1 MAKTFKGFCLVY
13 LAHYFQLPPGIF
25 HDDLMGALSNRDLRF
40 IDILGFRGSAKSTLA
55 SLALPLWGALEKFEE
70 YPFIIPVADTG
81 LQAAINIANIK
92 YELDTNLLIK
102 QDYGNIEG
110 EFVQDWDMESDEE
123 WQAKNMLLS
132 NGVRVL
138 ARSRGQKIRGLRH
151 RQHRPKLVI
160 ADDVEDLEW
169 VRKKENRDKTERW
182 IKSEVIPGMDPKVG
196 RLIVIGNQL
205 HTDALMARLR
215 KNPSFTH
222 IEIPIVEEKAGR
234 KIFYWPAMYPDD
246 ASLKKLE
253 ETVGATVMLREYKLK
268 AVAEEGQEVC
278 EEWLRYYDDLPAGD
292 ALAHGAGVD
301 LAISKSQTAD
311 YTAMVSGSV
320 IEIDGVPKIYIDPNP
335 IHAKLSF
342 HETMET
348 AKALIAANPYKVL
361 YVEEVNY
368 QKAAVQE
375 AERALLPVMPMKAG
389 VDKRSRLKVAA
400 TYIQNGTVIFPRT
413 GCEDLLIELLGFGVE
428 AHDDL
433 VDAVVYLILG
443 LVQNNFRK
451 FECETV

>member
-1 MAKTFKGFCLVY
+1 
-13 LAHYFQLPPGIF
+13 
-25 HDDLMGALSNRDLRF
+25 
-40 IDILGFRGSAKSTLA
+40 
-55 SLALPLWGALEKFEE
+55 
-70 YPFIIPVADTG
+70 
-81 LQAAINIANIK
+81 
-92 YELDTNLLIK
+92 
-102 QDYGNIEG
+102 
-110 EFVQDWDMESDEE
+110 
-123 WQAKNMLLS
+123 
-132 NGVRVL
+132 
-138 ARSRGQKIRGLRH
+138 
-151 RQHRPKLVI
+151 
-160 ADDVEDLEW
+160 
-169 VRKKENRDKTERW
+169 
-182 IKSEVIPGMDPKVG
+182 
-196 RLIVIGNQL
+196 
-205 HTDALMARLR
+205 
-215 KNPSFTH
+215 
-222 IEIPIVEEKAGR
+222 
-234 KIFYWPAMYPDD
+234 
-246 ASLKKLE
+246 
-253 ETVGATVMLREYKLK
+253 
-268 AVAEEGQEVC
+268 
-278 EEWLRYYDDLPAGD
+278 
-292 ALAHGAGVD
+292 
-301 LAISKSQTAD
+301 
-311 YTAMVSGSV
+311 MVSGSV

-375 AERALLPVMPMKAG
+375 AERVLLPVMPMKAG